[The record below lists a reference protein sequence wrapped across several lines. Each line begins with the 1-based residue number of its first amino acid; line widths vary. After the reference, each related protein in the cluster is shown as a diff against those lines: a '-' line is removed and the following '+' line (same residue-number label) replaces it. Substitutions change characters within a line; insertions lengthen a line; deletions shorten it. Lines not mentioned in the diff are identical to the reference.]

1 MDISFEN
8 RSYNNVE
15 AEWKEQMT
23 TYSTVTNEQIKIGEV
38 DHKLDELDLLRTNRF
53 LWAPVFNALQQ
64 TIPQTMVDKIP
75 GHQIERFTDLC
86 QGGGARHWR
95 RAVPTHQHVPGAII
109 QKVSLSIEAED
120 LMPSEENYNKFKE
133 SLDNFD
139 FFVSRLQRRDGFVMD
154 GVMGPLTVDP
164 VDPNRQFR
172 TFTLASHFPEARL
185 SE

>member
-1 MDISFEN
+1 
-8 RSYNNVE
+8 
-15 AEWKEQMT
+15 
-23 TYSTVTNEQIKIGEV
+23 
-38 DHKLDELDLLRTNRF
+38 
-53 LWAPVFNALQQ
+53 
-64 TIPQTMVDKIP
+64 
-75 GHQIERFTDLC
+75 
-86 QGGGARHWR
+86 
-95 RAVPTHQHVPGAII
+95 
-109 QKVSLSIEAED
+109 
-120 LMPSEENYNKFKE
+120 MPSEENYNKFKE